1 MKILSRRGAIL
12 LVFLLA
18 FLGGFGF
25 FLHSYT
31 VKAATWVKYPAN
43 KHYYLN
49 GQPIAG
55 TVYDRNGAVLAR
67 TVNGVRQYH
76 SSAAVRTAL
85 MQDIG
90 DSAGNVATG
99 VQVVFANRLSGWNL
113 VNGAFRLDTS
123 GKDIHL
129 TLDADLCAT
138 AYEALG
144 GRSGT
149 VGVYNYHTGEILCMV
164 SSPSFDPQNPP
175 DVKADASAYEGVYR
189 NRFLS
194 GVYTPGSVFKLVTAA
209 AAIDNIPDIDQKTFH
224 CTGVLSIGSD
234 RVTCPEVHGTIN
246 FRQALADSCNVAFG
260 QIALQLGSST
270 LQTYAQKAGFNSA
283 LKVDGIPTV
292 AGRVD
297 LSKAKG
303 ANLAWAGI
311 GQYTDT
317 ANPLNFM
324 AYVGAIANGGVR
336 VDPRILTDSQPA
348 TAQVLS
354 ASTAKKLGDMMR
366 NDVVSH
372 YGDGNFKGLQLCAKT
387 GTAQLAPGQKSNS
400 WFAGYMARSDC
411 PLAFVVVVEHGGAG
425 LTAAS
430 PIANKVLQAA
440 VKTMAGK

>member
-12 LVFLLA
+12 LAFLLA
-18 FLGGFGF
+18 FLVGFGVF
-25 FLHSYT
+25 ARDYT
-31 VKAATWVKYPAN
+31 AKAATWVKYPAN
-43 KHYYLN
+43 KHYYVN
-49 GQPIAG
+49 GQPIVG
-55 TVYDRNGAVLAR
+55 TVYDRNGQVLAQ
-67 TVNGVRQYH
+67 TVGSVRKYN
-76 SSAAVRTAL
+76 ANAVIRTAL

-90 DSAGNVATG
+90 DSAGNVSTG

-113 VNGAFRLDTS
+113 VNGAFRLNTA
-123 GKDIHL
+123 GKDIRL

-138 AYEALG
+138 AYQALA

-149 VGVYNYHTGEILCMV
+149 VGVYNYRTGEILCMV
-164 SSPSFDPQNPP
+164 SSPSFDPENTP
-175 DVKADASAYEGVYR
+175 DVKANAAAYEGVYR

-194 GVYTPGSVFKLVTAA
+194 GTYTPGSVFKLVTSA
-209 AAIDNIPDIDQKTFH
+209 AAIDTISDINQKTYN
-224 CTGVLSIGSD
+224 CAGVLTIGPD
-234 RVTCPEVHGTIN
+234 KVTCPEVHGTVN
-246 FRQALADSCNVAFG
+246 FKEALADSCNVAFG

-270 LQTYAQKAGFNSA
+270 LQSYAEKAGFNFA

-292 AGRVD
+292 AGKVD

-336 VDPRILTDSQPA
+336 VDPRILTDSTSP

-354 ASTAKKLGDMMR
+354 APTAKQLGDMMR
-366 NDVVSH
+366 NDVVSN
-372 YGDGNFKGLQLCAKT
+372 YGDSRFKGLQLCAKT
-387 GTAQLAPGQKSNS
+387 GTAQLAPGQKSDS

-411 PLAFVVVVEHGGAG
+411 PLAFVVVVEHGGWG
-425 LTAAS
+425 ISAAS
-430 PIANKVLQAA
+430 PIAGTVLQAA
-440 VKTMAGK
+440 VKKYAGK

>member
-209 AAIDNIPDIDQKTFH
+209 AAIDNIPDIDQKTFTAPA
-224 CTGVLSIGSD
+224 CFRSAPTG
-234 RVTCPEVHGTIN
+234 
-246 FRQALADSCNVAFG
+246 
-260 QIALQLGSST
+260 
-270 LQTYAQKAGFNSA
+270 
-283 LKVDGIPTV
+283 
-292 AGRVD
+292 
-297 LSKAKG
+297 
-303 ANLAWAGI
+303 
-311 GQYTDT
+311 
-317 ANPLNFM
+317 
-324 AYVGAIANGGVR
+324 
-336 VDPRILTDSQPA
+336 
-348 TAQVLS
+348 
-354 ASTAKKLGDMMR
+354 
-366 NDVVSH
+366 
-372 YGDGNFKGLQLCAKT
+372 
-387 GTAQLAPGQKSNS
+387 
-400 WFAGYMARSDC
+400 
-411 PLAFVVVVEHGGAG
+411 
-425 LTAAS
+425 
-430 PIANKVLQAA
+430 
-440 VKTMAGK
+440 